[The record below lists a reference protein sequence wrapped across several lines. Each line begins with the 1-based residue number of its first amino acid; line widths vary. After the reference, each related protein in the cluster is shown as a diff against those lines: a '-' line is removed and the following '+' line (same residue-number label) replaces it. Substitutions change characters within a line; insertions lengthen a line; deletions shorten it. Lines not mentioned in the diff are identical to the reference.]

1 MRRPLSTFLR
11 AHEPL
16 LSEDRI
22 ERLREIIEDAQSC
35 RKITDWER
43 GFLEDLEERLDRF
56 GTRTRLS
63 DAQQAV
69 LENIEE
75 KIYDE

>member
-35 RKITDWER
+35 R
-43 GFLEDLEERLDRF
+43 
-56 GTRTRLS
+56 
-63 DAQQAV
+63 
-69 LENIEE
+69 
-75 KIYDE
+75 